1 MSKNVVLK
9 ATKRT
14 ITGKQVS
21 QLRRQ
26 GQLPG
31 VIYGSHMEPINISLE
46 AHNASLTIPHLT
58 ASSIVTIDVEGKEI
72 QALVREKQ
80 RNYIKGTLLHVDFLA
95 VSASETIRAYV
106 PISQHGLAPAVK
118 DYNAVLVTNLNEV
131 EVEALPKDLPERF
144 DIDLSSIKEV
154 GDAIYLKD
162 LSLPAGVQM
171 LHDVED
177 AIVVATGAAKEEVEI
192 VEGEVS
198 ATEPELV
205 ERKKK
210 DEVEEE

>member
-1 MSKNVVLK
+1 MSKKVVLN

-14 ITGKQVS
+14 VTGKQVS

-31 VIYGSHMEPINISLE
+31 VIYGAHMEPINISLE
-46 AHNASLTIPHLT
+46 AHSAGLTIPTLT
-58 ASSIVTIDVEGKEI
+58 SSSIVTLSVEGKEY

-95 VSASETIRAYV
+95 VSATETIRAYV
-106 PISQHGLAPAVK
+106 AISQHGVAPAVK

-144 DIDLSSIKEV
+144 DVDLSSIKEV

-162 LSLPAGVQM
+162 LTLPAGVTM
-171 LHDVED
+171 LHDLED
-177 AIVVATGAAKEEVEI
+177 AIVVATGAAKEEVEP

-198 ATEPELV
+198 ETEPELV

-210 DEVEEE
+210 EEVDEE